1 MIVIDVHEVTAP
13 VHAETRLLRIS
24 VRRTQSWRV
33 RLVSVIVNVLLAC
46 LILDSNAI
54 VAQASGNL
62 VVYLEQRLGL
72 SEPQARGALGAL
84 LVYAQQRLPKTDFDS
99 LAARVPNA
107 DSIMQQVKLRGIVT
121 GPLDDM
127 DHYEK
132 ALASLG
138 IGQPLAS
145 RIGPAVLEY
154 LGATGH
160 DLERDI
166 LAGIMQ

>member
-1 MIVIDVHEVTAP
+1 MPA
-13 VHAETRLLRIS
+13 RG
-24 VRRTQSWRV
+24 TQSWRSH
-33 RLVSVIVNVLLAC
+33 LVGVIATVLLA
-46 LILDSNAI
+46 LGILHPDAAG
-54 VAQASGNL
+54 AQPHGNP
-62 VVYLEQRLGL
+62 VGYLQQQLGL
-72 SEPQARGALGAL
+72 TEPQARGALGAL
-84 LVYAQQRLPKTDFDS
+84 LVYARQRLTKTDFDA

-107 DSIMQQVKLRGIVT
+107 ESIMQQVKLRGIVT

-138 IGQPLAS
+138 VGQPLAS
-145 RIGPAVLEY
+145 QIAPAVLDY

-166 LAGIMQ
+166 LASIVQ

>member
-1 MIVIDVHEVTAP
+1 MTSFGFKAALSVREQ
-13 VHAETRLLRIS
+13 TRIMRTPA
-24 VRRTQSWRV
+24 RRTQFSWV
-33 RLVSVIVNVLLAC
+33 RAVGAIANVVLAC
-46 LILDSNAI
+46 LILNSAVV
-54 VAQASGNL
+54 VAQPRDSL
-62 VVYLEQRLGL
+62 VVYLQQRLGL

-107 DSIMQQVKLRGIVT
+107 TSIMQQVKLQGIVT

-138 IGQPLAS
+138 IGQPLAAQ
-145 RIGPAVLEY
+145 IGPAVLEY

-166 LAGIMQ
+166 LAGIVQ